1 MDAVKNI
8 KRGIQEIRPPV
19 GPEGDV
25 RGNGG
30 EGVRE
35 VREDGADSLIE
46 GGCVVREDGAE
57 GVREAR
63 EDGADSLIEGGCVVR
78 EDGGD
83 GVREVREDGADS
95 LIEGGC
101 VVREDGAEGVR
112 EAREDGADSLVEGGC
127 VVREDDGVREV
138 REDGADSLIEGGCV
152 VREDDGV
159 REVREDGREEGD
171 GVAREHG
178 LVRNDGAYNG
188 RMVCVLICSKGQWIR
203 QHRQTFHQLQSR
215 FVVLTILWLGI
226 RMKIAEKGSE

>member
-1 MDAVKNI
+1 MDAIKNI

-19 GPEGDV
+19 GIGPEGEGEGREGKGEGDV

-30 EGVRE
+30 EGV
-35 VREDGADSLIE
+35 G
-46 GGCVVREDGAE
+46 
-57 GVREAR
+57 
-63 EDGADSLIEGGCVVR
+63 
-78 EDGGD
+78 
-83 GVREVREDGADS
+83 
-95 LIEGGC
+95 
-101 VVREDGAEGVR
+101 
-112 EAREDGADSLVEGGC
+112 
-127 VVREDDGVREV
+127 EV

-188 RMVCVLICSKGQWIR
+188 RMVCVLICSKGPWIR
-203 QHRQTFHQLQSR
+203 QHRPTFHQLQSR